1 MPTNP
6 AMPMPHFPL
15 LHELSKHWW
24 LLLLR
29 GIAAIV
35 FGVLAFI
42 WPGLTLLTLVIL
54 YGVFAIFDGVL
65 ALAAAFGRT
74 GPDVPKWWLVLTA
87 ILGIG
92 AGLIT
97 LFWPGITALVLI
109 IFIGAWAIV
118 RGIMEIIAAI
128 QLRREI
134 QGEWL
139 LILAGALSV
148 LFGLGVLIYP
158 GAGAVALA
166 WLIGIYA
173 IAIGV
178 VMVMLAIRLRKHH
191 TAMSAIHGP

>member
-29 GIAAIV
+29 GIAAVV

-54 YGVFAIFDGVL
+54 YGAFAIVDGVL
-65 ALAAAFGRT
+65 ALAAVFGRT
-74 GPDVPKWWLVLTA
+74 GPDVPKWWLVLTGV
-87 ILGIG
+87 LDIG
-92 AGLIT
+92 AGLIA

-118 RGIMEIIAAI
+118 RGIMEIVAAI

-134 QGEWL
+134 EGEWL
-139 LILAGALSV
+139 LILAGVLSV

-178 VMVMLAIRLRKHH
+178 VMIMLAIRLRKHH
-191 TAMSAIHGP
+191 TAMSAGRGQ

>member
-42 WPGLTLLTLVIL
+42 WPGLTLLTFVIL
-54 YGVFAIFDGVL
+54 YGAFAIVDGVL
-65 ALAAAFGRT
+65 ALAAVFGRT
-74 GPDVPKWWLVLTA
+74 GPDVPKWWLVLTGV
-87 ILGIG
+87 IDIG
-92 AGLIT
+92 AGLIA

-118 RGIMEIIAAI
+118 RGVMEIIAAI
-128 QLRREI
+128 QLRKEI
-134 QGEWL
+134 EGEWL
-139 LILAGALSV
+139 LILAGVLSV

-178 VMVMLAIRLRKHH
+178 VMIMLAIRLRKHH
-191 TAMSAIHGP
+191 MALSAGSAA

>member
-1 MPTNP
+1 
-6 AMPMPHFPL
+6 MPMPHFPL

-54 YGVFAIFDGVL
+54 YGAFAIVDGVL
-65 ALAAAFGRT
+65 ALAAVFGRT

-87 ILGIG
+87 ILDIG
-92 AGLIT
+92 AGLIA

-118 RGIMEIIAAI
+118 RGVMEIIAAI
-128 QLRREI
+128 QLRKEI
-134 QGEWL
+134 EGEWL
-139 LILAGALSV
+139 LVLAGVLSV

-178 VMVMLAIRLRKHH
+178 VMIMLAIRLRKHH
-191 TAMSAIHGP
+191 MALSAISGS

>member
-1 MPTNP
+1 
-6 AMPMPHFPL
+6 MPMPHFPL